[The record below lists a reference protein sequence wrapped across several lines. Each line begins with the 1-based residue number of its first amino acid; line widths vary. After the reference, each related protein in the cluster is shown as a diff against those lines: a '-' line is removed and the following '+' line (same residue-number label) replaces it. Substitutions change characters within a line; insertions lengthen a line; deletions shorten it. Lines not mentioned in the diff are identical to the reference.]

1 MIKLTNLNK
10 IAISRT
16 DNIGDVVLALPVA
29 GLIKKYYP
37 DTEVVFI
44 GRSYT
49 RSIIESSV
57 FVDRFVDRMDV
68 IEGTLDLKSL
78 NIDAIVFVFP
88 DKELGFLA
96 KKADIPLR
104 IGSFRKLHH
113 LLSCTNWVNFTRR
126 NSLLHESQLNFK
138 LLKPL
143 GIPTEVSKTEIPS
156 LYGMKKIAPLPD
168 RLASLLDKK
177 KFNLIIHPKS
187 HGHGKEWPAYKYHEL
202 CQKLSSDRFNI
213 IFTGTDKEKP
223 FIEEH
228 FSDLIQSTSNI
239 KNGAGLMNLNEF
251 ISFISAA
258 DGLLASGTGPLHVAA
273 ALGKLSVGFFPPMP
287 PVYSQRWE
295 NLGEHAFHFEKE
307 SCPQNYSCRKV
318 KGCECV
324 ESIDVDRVAELL
336 MREAHLG

>member
-1 MIKLTNLNK
+1 MLANLNR

-29 GLIKKYYP
+29 GWIKKYYP
-37 DTEVVFI
+37 DAEVVFI
-44 GRSYT
+44 GRDYT

-57 FVDRFVDRMDV
+57 FVDRFVDRMDL
-68 IEGTLDLKSL
+68 IDGKLDFVSL
-78 NIDAIVFVFP
+78 NIDAIVFIFP

-96 KKADIPLR
+96 KKAGIPLR

-143 GIPTEVSKTEIPS
+143 DIPTEVTKIEIPS
-156 LYGMKKIAPLPD
+156 LYGMKKIAPLSD
-168 RLASLLDKK
+168 KLAYLLEKD

-187 HGHGKEWPAYKYHEL
+187 HGHGKEWPAHKYYEL
-202 CQKLSSDRFNI
+202 CQKLPSEKFNI
-213 IFTGTDKEKP
+213 IFTGTEKEKP

-228 FSDLIQSTSNI
+228 FNDLIQSTSNI
-239 KNGAGLMNLNEF
+239 SNGAGLMNLNEF
-251 ISFISAA
+251 ISFISMA

-295 NLGEHAFHFEKE
+295 NLGERAFHFEKE
-307 SCPQNYSCRKV
+307 FCPRNYSCRKI
-318 KGCECV
+318 KGCQCV
-324 ESIDVDRVAELL
+324 ESIEVDQVAELL
-336 MREAHLG
+336 IRESYKG

>member
-1 MIKLTNLNK
+1 MLTNLNR

-29 GLIKKYYP
+29 GWIKKYYP
-37 DTEVVFI
+37 NTEVIFI
-44 GRSYT
+44 GRDYT
-49 RSIIESSV
+49 RSIIESSIFV
-57 FVDRFVDRMDV
+57 DQFVDR
-68 IEGTLDLKSL
+68 IELIKGKINLKLL
-78 NIDAIVFVFP
+78 NIDAIVFIFP

-96 KKADIPLR
+96 KKAGIPLR

-113 LLSCTNWVNFTRR
+113 LLNCTNWVNFTRR

-143 GIPTEVSKTEIPS
+143 GVPTKVTKAEIPA
-156 LYGMKKIAPLPD
+156 LYGMKKIVPLSD
-168 RLASLLDKK
+168 RLISLLDKE

-202 CQKLSSDRFNI
+202 CRKLPSDKFNI
-213 IFTGTDKEKP
+213 IFTGTEKEKG

-228 FSDLIQSTSNI
+228 FNDLVQSTSNI
-239 KNGAGLMNLNEF
+239 SNGAGLMNLNEF
-251 ISFISAA
+251 ISFISMA

-295 NLGEHAFHFEKE
+295 NLGERAFHFEKE
-307 SCPQNYSCRKV
+307 SCPQNYSCRKI

-324 ESIDVDRVAELL
+324 ESIEVELVAELL
-336 MREAHLG
+336 MRESAKG

>member
-1 MIKLTNLNK
+1 MLANLNR

-29 GLIKKYYP
+29 GWIKRYYP
-37 DTEVVFI
+37 KAEVFFI
-44 GRSYT
+44 GRDYT

-57 FVDRFVDRMDV
+57 YVDRFIDRIDL
-68 IEGTLDLKSL
+68 IDGTLELKSL
-78 NIDAIVFVFP
+78 NIDAIVFIFP

-96 KKADIPLR
+96 KKAEIPMR

-126 NSLLHESQLNFK
+126 NSSLHESQLNFK

-143 GIPTEVSKTEIPS
+143 GIPTAVSKGEIPS
-156 LYGMKKIAPLPD
+156 LYGMKKIAALPARLSPLLNED
-168 RLASLLDKK
+168 

-187 HGHGKEWPAYKYHEL
+187 HGHGKEWPAHKYYEL
-202 CQKLSSDRFNI
+202 CQKLPPEKFNI
-213 IFTGTDKEKP
+213 IFTGTEKEKS

-228 FSDLIQSTSNI
+228 FNDLIQSTSNI
-239 KNGAGLMNLNEF
+239 SNGAGLMNLNEF
-251 ISFISAA
+251 ISFISMA

-307 SCPQNYSCRKV
+307 FCPQNYSCRKI
-318 KGCECV
+318 KGCQCV
-324 ESIDVDRVAELL
+324 ESIEVDDVAALL
-336 MREAHLG
+336 MREAF

>member
-1 MIKLTNLNK
+1 MLKKLDK

-29 GLIKKYYP
+29 GRIKKYYP
-37 DTEVVFI
+37 DTEVAFI
-44 GRSYT
+44 GRDYT

-57 FVDRFVDRMDV
+57 FVDQFIDRMDLMNG
-68 IEGTLDLKSL
+68 ILDFRAL
-78 NIDAIVFVFP
+78 NIDAIVFIFP

-96 KKADIPLR
+96 KKAGIPLR
-104 IGSFRKLHH
+104 IGSLRKLHH
-113 LLSCTNWVNFTRR
+113 LLNCTNWVNFTRR
-126 NSLLHESQLNFK
+126 NSSLHESQLNFK

-143 GIPTEVSKTEIPS
+143 GIPTEVSKAEIPS

-168 RLASLLDKK
+168 RLSFLLNKE

-187 HGHGKEWPAYKYHEL
+187 HGHGKEWPAPKYYEL
-202 CQKLSSDRFNI
+202 CQKLPSDKFNI
-213 IFTGTDKEKP
+213 IFTGTENEKP
-223 FIEEH
+223 FIEES
-228 FSDLIQSTSNI
+228 FNDLIQSSSNI
-239 KNGAGLMNLNEF
+239 YNGAGLMNLNEF
-251 ISFISAA
+251 ISFIFTA

-307 SCPQNYSCRKV
+307 FCPQNYSCRKI
-318 KGCECV
+318 KGCQCV
-324 ESIDVDRVAELL
+324 EDIEVDHVVELL
-336 MREAHLG
+336 IRESY